1 MMSDLDAVSNRCF
14 SVEDYHRLADAGIL
28 ASDERVELLDGQIVN
43 MLPIGPFHANSVRR
57 LVNFFAGLS
66 GGRWLVDIQNP
77 VRLSG
82 HSEPQPDFA
91 LLRPLDEEYARRHP
105 TPADVFLLVE
115 VAESSIRYDRGRKL
129 AAYARAGIPEYWI
142 VDLAPATVCQIR

>member
-1 MMSDLDAVSNRCF
+1 MSDLDVVSNRCF

-28 ASDERVELLDGQIVN
+28 APDERVELLDGQIFN
-43 MLPIGPFHANSVRR
+43 MLPSGPFHANSVRR

-77 VRLSG
+77 VRLDG

-91 LLRPLDEEYARRHP
+91 LLRPLTGSSIWPTKPSRSTARRCRTACTSP
-105 TPADVFLLVE
+105 W
-115 VAESSIRYDRGRKL
+115 SGRK
-129 AAYARAGIPEYWI
+129 ARTALRHWLSPTRWSRS
-142 VDLAPATVCQIR
+142 PPC